1 MEGTNNKLF
10 SDLIMPFQSK
20 TASKNCYVQLELFE
34 DMITRFIFISWLAKR
49 IRRQAN
55 RLFKLLRKE
64 DKTWTPRNILQDIK
78 YKNIYSCCQK
88 HKISV
93 ESVGRR

>member
-1 MEGTNNKLF
+1 
-10 SDLIMPFQSK
+10 MPFQSK

-34 DMITRFIFISWLAKR
+34 DMITRFIIISWLAKR
-49 IRRQAN
+49 RQAN
-55 RLFKLLRKE
+55 CLFKLLRKE
-64 DKTWTPRNILQDIK
+64 DKTWIQRNILQDIK

-88 HKISV
+88 NKISI

>member
-1 MEGTNNKLF
+1 
-10 SDLIMPFQSK
+10 MPFQSK

-64 DKTWTPRNILQDIK
+64 DKT
-78 YKNIYSCCQK
+78 
-88 HKISV
+88 
-93 ESVGRR
+93 

>member
-20 TASKNCYVQLELFE
+20 TARKNCYVQLELFE

-64 DKTWTPRNILQDIK
+64 DKT
-78 YKNIYSCCQK
+78 
-88 HKISV
+88 
-93 ESVGRR
+93 